1 MDRDQHQT
9 FARGDCTRGTRIK
22 PLQGGDLYRSQGPL
36 QTNRKIEHCFC
47 MGRGKRNDMSIGS
60 IRPLALAVLLLLLG
74 QAPETWAQMKKLKV
88 KDFTVKSVTPKG
100 LRTVEA
106 TVELELVNAGK
117 PLRLQDVGMTVYHG
131 QKPYVT
137 GICTEIQV
145 PAGTS
150 AQNAHGTFQLSEG
163 VSLWEALRALMDP
176 ELREYTADL
185 SLTALG
191 EKGFNQSYNVAGI
204 SISQITQGKADAQVS
219 VQSPAADKGKTA
231 NNQDVTD
238 KDKTITDTPSSEN
251 VPRKKAD
258 KPVRKKI
265 RTLLDR
271 LFHRK

>member
-1 MDRDQHQT
+1 M
-9 FARGDCTRGTRIK
+9 
-22 PLQGGDLYRSQGPL
+22 P
-36 QTNRKIEHCFC
+36 
-47 MGRGKRNDMSIGS
+47 IGSS
-60 IRPLALAVLLLLLG
+60 IRPLALAALLLLLG
-74 QAPETWAQMKKLKV
+74 PMPETWAQMKKLKV

-106 TVELELVNAGK
+106 TVELELVNAGN
-117 PLRLQDVGMTVYHG
+117 PLRLQDVDMTVYHG

-137 GICTEIQV
+137 GTCTEIQV

-150 AQNAHGTFQLSEG
+150 AQKAHGTFQLSEG

-204 SISQITQGKADAQVS
+204 SIAQLAKGKAHAQVS
-219 VQSPAADKGKTA
+219 DQTPTIDKGKAA
-231 NNQDVTD
+231 NN
-238 KDKTITDTPSSEN
+238 KDKAITDTPSGDN
-251 VPRKKAD
+251 APRKKAD
-258 KPVRKKI
+258 KPVRKKM

>member
-1 MDRDQHQT
+1 
-9 FARGDCTRGTRIK
+9 
-22 PLQGGDLYRSQGPL
+22 
-36 QTNRKIEHCFC
+36 

-117 PLRLQDVGMTVYHG
+117 PLRLQDVGMTVYRE
-131 QKPYVT
+131 QKPYVIGT
-137 GICTEIQV
+137 CTEIQV

-176 ELREYTADL
+176 ELHEYTVDL

-191 EKGFNQSYNVAGI
+191 EKGLNQSYNVAGI
-204 SISQITQGKADAQVS
+204 SIAQITQGKADAQVS
-219 VQSPAADKGKTA
+219 VQPSTA
-231 NNQDVTD
+231 D
-238 KDKTITDTPSSEN
+238 KDKTIKDDGKAVTDTPSGEN

-258 KPVRKKI
+258 KPVRKII

>member
-1 MDRDQHQT
+1 MKR
-9 FARGDCTRGTRIK
+9 
-22 PLQGGDLYRSQGPL
+22 L
-36 QTNRKIEHCFC
+36 KI
-47 MGRGKRNDMSIGS
+47 
-60 IRPLALAVLLLLLG
+60 
-74 QAPETWAQMKKLKV
+74 

-106 TVELELVNAGK
+106 TVELELVNAGD
-117 PLRLQDVGMTVYHG
+117 PLRLQDVDMTIYRE
-131 QKPYVT
+131 QKPYVIGT
-137 GICTEIQV
+137 CTEIQV

-150 AQNAHGTFQLSEG
+150 AQKAHGTFQLSEG

-191 EKGFNQSYNVAGI
+191 EKGLNQSYNVAGI
-204 SISQITQGKADAQVS
+204 SIAQITQGKADSQVS
-219 VQSPAADKGKTA
+219 VQSPTTDKGKTA

-238 KDKTITDTPSSEN
+238 KDKDKTITDTPSGDST
-251 VPRKKAD
+251 PRKKAE
-258 KPVRKKI
+258 KTVRKKI